1 MSLTTVSTTPDPS
14 STPASSGVVTRQL
27 ILDSGVCGAFGYPK
41 AVDTSDGSE
50 LEVTYLDGA
59 RWSTSLTSRLLTN
72 GAVNVSLVEDG
83 RGVGVRTTI
92 LVSFDSDVTTIS
104 IASLDGNGMVAYPFS
119 LWLEGGELL
128 LGGSPIDSEEHRY
141 LCSNLFEA
149 DCLLSSGSA
158 NEPKRIASSTVPG
171 SVYITFCPPDGP
183 ALSFPK
189 MTTTRDYRTDALL
202 SKTTVIPV
210 STFLIPTE
218 PTQGRKLEITLTPT
232 PTPTSTTSGLDREAD
247 RSLCPTATGSACVG
261 PYTDVAAGQPT
272 VVTKTI
278 SSFAGT
284 TAPGVSVLP
293 STYFDLETTTVI
305 PITIFP
311 APTTSRQ
318 SKNGQL
324 GSTNVPGASNSP
336 FIGFPTTI
344 TNSLGSPVLTLAIPA
359 TAIPTFSAVTDSQ
372 GLVTNVAY
380 NLTTV
385 IPSPSPTPPPET
397 LYTLTSWT
405 TYSVENGSTIPL
417 IGGQVGVLSTIRA
430 TYVLQPS
437 TTILLED
444 FSSISAESTRT
455 SLPSATAE
463 AIDSAGAGPTRQS
476 KLAGIIIGS
485 VVVGLALF
493 SLVFWTM
500 CFRRKSRKRQRRRR
514 AGSFARRSLAGSSAP
529 GSRLGLTPDSRDGST
544 LDLNGPARSRESVVE
559 PWVVVHQGPTTSR
572 KMQREM
578 EELSGLVAA
587 GSSRYAQ
594 RTAVAE
600 GSSMGRTRDIQPA
613 AKGTGLPTLESLPIR
628 NNTLSSILSIEES
641 VPVSIHPNPNFV
653 SEAAQ
658 SPAQLPLLPV
668 PMHQLD
674 PGEFAGGDS
683 QLRAIPPRY
692 NEAWNVPRPTPGQ

>member
-1 MSLTTVSTTPDPS
+1 MSSTTVSTTPDSS
-14 STPASSGVVTRQL
+14 STPASSGAVTRQL
-27 ILDSGVCGAFGYPK
+27 ILDSGVCGGFGYPK
-41 AVDTSDGSE
+41 AVDTSDGNE
-50 LEVTYLDGA
+50 LEVTYLDGT
-59 RWSTSLTSRLLTN
+59 RWGVSLTPRLLTN
-72 GAVNVSLVEDG
+72 GAVNISLVEDG

-92 LVSFDSDVTTIS
+92 LVNFDSDVTTIS
-104 IASLDGNGMVAYPFS
+104 IASLDGNGIVAYPFS
-119 LWLEGGELL
+119 LWLEGGEL

-141 LCSNLFEA
+141 LCSNIFEA

-158 NEPKRIASSTVPG
+158 NKPKRIASSSVPG

-189 MTTTRDYRTDALL
+189 MTTIRDYRTDALL

-218 PTQGRKLEITLTPT
+218 PTEGRKLEVTLTPT
-232 PTPTSTTSGLDREAD
+232 PVPISTTSGLDREVD
-247 RSLCPTATGSACVG
+247 RSLCPTATGSACAG
-261 PYTDVAAGQPT
+261 PHTDIVAGRPT
-272 VVTKTI
+272 VVTETT
-278 SSFAGT
+278 SFEVT
-284 TAPGVSVLP
+284 TAPGLSVLP
-293 STYFDLETTTVI
+293 STYFDLEITTVI

-311 APTTSRQ
+311 TPTTPLEP
-318 SKNGQL
+318 KNGQL

-344 TNSLGSPVLTLAIPA
+344 TNPLGSPVLTLAIPA
-359 TAIPTFSAVTDSQ
+359 TAIPTFSAVTNSQ
-372 GLVTNVAY
+372 GSVTNVAY

-385 IPSPSPTPPPET
+385 IPAPSPTPPPET
-397 LYTLTSWT
+397 FYTLTSWT

-417 IGGQVGVLSTIRA
+417 IGGQVGILSTIRA

-444 FSSISAESTRT
+444 FSSISDESTQT

-463 AIDSAGAGPTRQS
+463 AIESAGAGPTRQS
-476 KLAGIIIGS
+476 KLVGIIIGS

-500 CFRRKSRKRQRRRR
+500 CFRRKSRKRQQRRR
-514 AGSFARRSLAGSSAP
+514 AGSLARRSRAGSSAP

-559 PWVVVHQGPTTSR
+559 PWVVVHQVPTTSR

-578 EELSGLVAA
+578 EGLSGLVTA
-587 GSSRYAQ
+587 GSSRNGQ
-594 RTAVAE
+594 RATVAE
-600 GSSMGRTRDIQPA
+600 GSSVGRTRDTQRA
-613 AKGTGLPTLESLPIR
+613 AKGTGLPTLESAPIR
-628 NNTLSSILSIEES
+628 NNTLSSILSTEEY
-641 VPVSIHPNPNFV
+641 VPISIHLNPNLV

-658 SPAQLPLLPV
+658 SSTQLPLLSV
-668 PMHQLD
+668 PIHQLD
-674 PGEFAGGDS
+674 PDQSVEGDS

-692 NEAWNVPRPTPGQ
+692 NEAWNVPRPTLGQ